1 MYIQTSPDRVVVHSP
16 AKLNLFLEVLARR
29 PDGFHEIETL
39 MTAIDLCD
47 TLTAT
52 PRADGEIRLAC
63 TWAAGAQQQDASST
77 AAAATGERSLETLP
91 EPGKNI
97 VVRALALLKQR
108 AAVDRGLEV
117 QLVKRI
123 PAAAGLGGAS
133 SDAAAALIAANRV
146 WGLELPL
153 EELSAIAAELGS
165 DIPFF
170 FSHGSAVCRGRGEQI
185 EAIEGARLHVVVVRP
200 PEGLS
205 TPEVYRHCRP
215 AESPASSLPLREAL
229 AQGNTQEAAR
239 LMLNRLQAPASRLSG
254 WIARLQEEF
263 DRLDCVGHQ
272 MSGSGSSYFGLCHH
286 ARHARRTAARLRAR
300 RLGSVHAVATA
311 LWDPRSVEK
320 AGRPKAGELTSN
332 NTTMR

>member
-1 MYIQTSPDRVVVHSP
+1 MYIQTAPDRVVVHAP

-39 MTAIDLCD
+39 MTAINLCD
-47 TLTAT
+47 TLIAT
-52 PRADGEIRLAC
+52 PRSDGQITLQCVWASGADQRDIS
-63 TWAAGAQQQDASST
+63 AAASSP
-77 AAAATGERSLETLP
+77 ARGRSLESLP
-91 EPGKNI
+91 DPTKNI
-97 VVRALALLKQR
+97 VVRALTLLQQR
-108 AAVDRGLEV
+108 AAVSHGLDV

-133 SDAAAALIAANRV
+133 SDAAAALIAANHA
-146 WGLELPL
+146 WGLDLPL
-153 EELSAIAAELGS
+153 NELSAIAAELGS

-170 FSHGSAVCRGRGEQI
+170 FSNGSAVCRGRGERIEPI
-185 EAIEGARLHVVVVRP
+185 EAPRLHVVVVRP

-229 AQGNTQEAAR
+229 AQGNTRKAAR
-239 LMLNRLQAPASRLSG
+239 LMLNRLQEPAARLSG
-254 WIARLQEEF
+254 WIVRLQSEF

-272 MSGSGSSYFGLCHH
+272 MSGSGSSYFGICHH

-300 RLGSVHAVATA
+300 GLGSVHAAATA
-311 LWDPRSVEK
+311 RWAVTQGQPDGAKR
-320 AGRPKAGELTSN
+320 
-332 NTTMR
+332 

>member
-1 MYIQTSPDRVVVHSP
+1 MYIQTAPDRVVVHSP

-47 TLTAT
+47 TLIAT
-52 PRADGEIRLAC
+52 PRSDAELRLTC
-63 TWAAGAQQQDASST
+63 VWAGGAQARDASS
-77 AAAATGERSLETLP
+77 ASATPDGGRSLESLP

-97 VVRALALLKQR
+97 VVRALALLQQR
-108 AAVDRGLEV
+108 HAPDRGLDV

-133 SDAAAALIAANRV
+133 SDAAAALIAANRA
-146 WGLELPL
+146 WGLDLPL
-153 EELSAIAAELGS
+153 TELSAIAAQIGS

-170 FSHGSAVCRGRGEQI
+170 FSHGSAICRGRGEQI
-185 EAIEGARLHVVVVRP
+185 EAIEAARLHVVVVRP

-215 AESPASSLPLREAL
+215 ADSPASSLPLREAL
-229 AQGNTQEAAR
+229 ARGNTGAAAR
-239 LMLNRLQAPASRLSG
+239 LMLNRLQEPAARLSG

-300 RLGSVHAVATA
+300 GLGSVHAVATA
-311 LWDPRSVEK
+311 HWSPDSWQPAR
-320 AGRPKAGELTSN
+320 
-332 NTTMR
+332 